1 MVRWV
6 ASGVAVACLA
16 GCGLAET
23 TVVAGAGASS
33 AAQEAKE
40 APRQLEKVQER
51 LDAAQKTEADA
62 RASAE
67 RAAE

>member
-1 MVRWV
+1 MVRWI

-23 TVVAGAGASS
+23 TVAAGAGASS

>member
-1 MVRWV
+1 M
-6 ASGVAVACLA
+6 AVACLA

-23 TVVAGAGASS
+23 TVATGASASS

-51 LDAAQKTEADA
+51 LDAAQKIEADA